1 MRKAIRAWEAKLTK
15 FAEKFGNNQ
24 EALKNNL
31 VWNKLLK
38 ILSSLVQ
45 LAEAEEMR
53 LSVLYETRYT

>member
-15 FAEKFGNNQ
+15 FSEKFANNQ
-24 EALKNNL
+24 EALKNNP

-45 LAEAEEMR
+45 LAEAEERR
-53 LSVLYETRYT
+53 LSVLYETR